1 MENVSQQKVK
11 YIYFIYFL
19 DNSNDNSSNFLY
31 FQITQET
38 NMKHPLM
45 Y

>member
-45 Y
+45 